1 MIRATYK
8 MKQYKTNDNIRC
20 DSFSCIGFL
29 NVGNSNVSINS
40 IVLKPDQ
47 SLTISED
54 CGIVIDTDFNVEFS
68 SNDIQDNCLNVVMTY
83 YKE

>member
-1 MIRATYK
+1 MKATYR
-8 MKQYKTNDNIRC
+8 MKQYKENENIR
-20 DSFSCIGFL
+20 SNEFSCIGFL

-54 CGIVIDTDFNVEFS
+54 CGIIIDTDFNVEFS
-68 SNDIQDNCLNVVMTY
+68 SNNISDNCLNVIMTY
-83 YKE
+83 YKGK